1 MAQYESLTLS
11 KLLVDHKCPLNLKS
25 TQAGETPLFLACN
38 SGFVEMVE
46 FLLDQGVDVN
56 DCSPPARTCF
66 QQALFRGH
74 KEIIF
79 LLINKGYVLT
89 DDDKN
94 DLYLFVMDLY
104 QDNDIDMLNFLLSK
118 SLIDKAK
125 ILECI
130 GKVHEWQI
138 QTSAETAAVGSNQ
151 NQTDGAA
158 SSATTSASLEASS
171 IVATLSNLNLDLT
184 PTQQQQSYPKT
195 IEELDLYLASS
206 IAAAAQLSHSHSSD
220 GELNHN

>member
-1 MAQYESLTLS
+1 MAQYESLTLA

-46 FLLDQGVDVN
+46 YFLDQGVDVN

-79 LLINKGYVLT
+79 LLINRGYVLT

-94 DLYLFVMDLY
+94 DLFLFIMDLY
-104 QDNDIDMLNFLLSK
+104 QDNDIDMINFLLSK
-118 SLIDKAK
+118 NLIDKIK

-130 GKVHEWQI
+130 AKVHEWQV
-138 QTSAETAAVGSNQ
+138 QTGMESAVAASSNPNTNGSI
-151 NQTDGAA
+151 
-158 SSATTSASLEASS
+158 SSATTNASLETSS
-171 IVATLSNLNLDLT
+171 IVATLNNLNLDLT
-184 PTQQQQSYPKT
+184 PPQQSYPKT
-195 IEELDLYLASS
+195 IEELDLYLAAN
-206 IAAAAQLSHSHSSD
+206 IEAEAQLSHSHSSD
-220 GELNHN
+220 GELNQN

>member
-1 MAQYESLTLS
+1 MAQYESLTLA
-11 KLLVDHKCPLNLKS
+11 KLLVDNKCPLNLKS

-46 FLLDQGVDVN
+46 YLLDQGVDVN

-79 LLINKGYVLT
+79 LLINRGYVLT
-89 DDDKN
+89 EDDKN

-104 QDNDIDMLNFLLSK
+104 QDNDIEMLNFLLNKNLTDK
-118 SLIDKAK
+118 SK

-130 GKVHEWQI
+130 AKVHDW
-138 QTSAETAAVGSNQ
+138 Q
-151 NQTDGAA
+151 NQASMEQIAGPSLTGAT
-158 SSATTSASLEASS
+158 SSAATTSSNLEASS
-171 IVATLSNLNLDLT
+171 LVATLTNLNLDLT
-184 PTQQQQSYPKT
+184 SCQQQSYPKT
-195 IEELDLYLASS
+195 IEELDQYLTTNSTTGAH
-206 IAAAAQLSHSHSSD
+206 LSHSHSSD
-220 GELNHN
+220 GELNQN